1 MNGRRMDAW
10 TWVATGFG
18 LGLLPWA
25 PGTWGSLLALGVRVA
40 EGPLG
45 LAARAVI
52 AALAVLVGVPLC
64 AHAARRLGRSDPPQV
79 VWDEVAALLA
89 ATLVVPFRP
98 LPLAALFLA
107 FRFFD
112 ILKPWPVG
120 FLDRKL
126 KGGLGIMADD
136 LAAAALAAV
145 AVAFLLWLQLLLMR
159 RH

>member
-1 MNGRRMDAW
+1 MNGRRMDVW
-10 TWVATGFG
+10 TLAATGFG

-25 PGTWGSLLALGVRVA
+25 PGTWGSLLAIGVRVA

-52 AALAVLVGVPLC
+52 AALAVLLGVPLC
-64 AHAARRLGRSDPPQV
+64 AHAARRLGRPDPPQV

-126 KGGLGIMADD
+126 KGGLGIMVDD